1 MQKCKFIMKNLRVT
15 QGYGRNS
22 AGGVDYTS
30 YSHTGSYAAD
40 LAGADTGCEFA
51 YAPCDIV
58 VRRIHGVYNAV
69 WLESL
74 EEVMCAD
81 GNTRKL
87 IFMLLHINKEDM
99 EKIGIRVGKIFRQGE
114 IFYKEGCA
122 GATGSHI
129 HLEVGLSPFTG
140 TGWYKT
146 SIKDSMG
153 NNVWRIN
160 MQVRPHDVF
169 ILDDGI
175 NILSDGGIKW
185 VREKEN
191 TDKMALLSRENESLK
206 EENERLS
213 DLIFKIAEIVKTE
226 TDDE

>member
-1 MQKCKFIMKNLRVT
+1 
-15 QGYGRNS
+15 
-22 AGGVDYTS
+22 
-30 YSHTGSYAAD
+30 
-40 LAGADTGCEFA
+40 
-51 YAPCDIV
+51 
-58 VRRIHGVYNAV
+58 
-69 WLESL
+69 
-74 EEVMCAD
+74 MC
-81 GNTRKL
+81 
-87 IFMLLHINKEDM
+87 
-99 EKIGIRVGKIFRQGE
+99 IRDR
-114 IFYKEGCA
+114 
-122 GATGSHI
+122 
-129 HLEVGLSPFTG
+129 
-140 TGWYKT
+140 YKT

-213 DLIFKIAEIVKTE
+213 DLIFKIAEMVKTE
-226 TDDE
+226 TGDE